1 MGASLI
7 IFYLGVLVGGSL
19 GILLTCFLV
28 MAGEPQKDAT
38 GVNPGPGKEI
48 SKPHRG

>member
-1 MGASLI
+1 MGTSLI
-7 IFYLGVLVGGSL
+7 IFYLGMLVGGSL

-38 GVNPGPGKEI
+38 GVN
-48 SKPHRG
+48 HRSGEDIQSTRHG